1 MKNPFEQVVGY
12 KEILSDI
19 EVLSKYGDDFADQR
33 GTVNATVDRYH
44 PKKLNLQVLEII
56 EETAFT
62 KTFRL
67 VSETGYLPP
76 FQAGQY
82 VNLFVETQG
91 VRSSRP
97 YSIAFDGTADPYGFT
112 PFLDFRDNVL
122 APGDGHDRAASRG
135 ECTTQ
140 VVADTRGGARH
151 QRDFSL
157 VVHGPSLRLR

>member
-12 KEILSDI
+12 KEILNDI

-33 GTVNATVDRYH
+33 GAVNATVDRYH

-56 EETAFT
+56 EETALT

-97 YSIAFDGTADPYGFT
+97 YS
-112 PFLDFRDNVL
+112 N
-122 APGDGHDRAASRG
+122 
-135 ECTTQ
+135 
-140 VVADTRGGARH
+140 ARH
-151 QRDFSL
+151 RS
-157 VVHGPSLRLR
+157 